1 MSRPTSRR
9 PRIAL
14 LVDHPDRDL
23 PGLVLTAVEL
33 CRQGAVCHLVPAN
46 LAWREI
52 WALAPDFVLF
62 NYLRRTNQA
71 LGARLVEAGIP
82 FAALD
87 TEGGVW
93 PEPGSYAEL
102 LWTDASLRRQAAGLY
117 CWGRRMADY
126 LVAEGFF
133 DRPQIALTGCPRF
146 DFYHPSWRAVL
157 AKDDSGKAPGPP
169 QILVNTNFSTR
180 NPRFATVEQK
190 IATAKANI
198 GWSESRIR
206 EILDIEERAI
216 LQFIEITRRLAR
228 EHPECRV
235 LLRPH
240 PFEDLAWYQR
250 ELSAYPNVL
259 VDNQGPVQ
267 SVLFE
272 SALVVQRSCTTGI
285 EAGLIGT
292 PTLSPQWITPPYLM
306 PTAEAVS
313 VPCGDAAE
321 LATLTD
327 AILAGRYTPPPD
339 IAGAIQAMI
348 TEWFHAIDGESY
360 RRVAN
365 AIMAAAPR
373 RPVRASSFARQ
384 RLYLDDDAGVPLTG
398 VRALG
403 ARLRI
408 AARLSPDWS
417 FHQARTVPRL
427 GWARTRKYYDAERV
441 RHLADACAQQLRG
454 RGFTVPRIE
463 ACAARDRGD
472 YLVGRFGHSI
482 TLTSNA

>member
-1 MSRPTSRR
+1 
-9 PRIAL
+9 
-14 LVDHPDRDL
+14 
-23 PGLVLTAVEL
+23 
-33 CRQGAVCHLVPAN
+33 
-46 LAWREI
+46 

-250 ELSAYPNVL
+250 ELRAYPNVL

-321 LATLTD
+321 LASLTD

-365 AIMAAAPR
+365 AIMVAAPR

-403 ARLRI
+403 ARVRI

-463 ACAARDRGD
+463 AC
-472 YLVGRFGHSI
+472 
-482 TLTSNA
+482 